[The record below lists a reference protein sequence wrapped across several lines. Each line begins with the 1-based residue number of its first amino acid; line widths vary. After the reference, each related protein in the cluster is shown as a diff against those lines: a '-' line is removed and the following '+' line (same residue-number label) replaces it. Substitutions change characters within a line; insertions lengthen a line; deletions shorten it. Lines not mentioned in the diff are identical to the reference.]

1 MGSVV
6 DCHAIPTRET
16 QNTPE
21 VNGVRRRERE
31 WRTSLRGSI
40 TWCCLPLYR
49 KKTHNIQKYDHG
61 GCLSH
66 KFEKAKSSGNTNTQN
81 VKRESSRTR
90 GLVSERKNLFCLLD
104 SSSLRYRFL
113 SPPTE
118 VAGSNLLFRSVRE
131 LNRLGEFRL
140 GNIAGPSNGYARRNF
155 SDSYRLE

>member
-1 MGSVV
+1 MTYFFAWQ
-6 DCHAIPTRET
+6 HH
-16 QNTPE
+16 
-21 VNGVRRRERE
+21 
-31 WRTSLRGSI
+31 LM
-40 TWCCLPLYR
+40 LPATLQ
-49 KKTHNIQKYDHG
+49 KKNTHNIQKYDHG

-66 KFEKAKSSGNTNTQN
+66 MGKNKFEKAKSSGNTNTQN